1 MAKYYDK
8 EYVSFFIL
16 IGLQPSM
23 EVFND
28 MMHELQIG
36 RNNPDG
42 ADQGFLTSYF
52 PDLLGSPQF
61 LPPPNNTKLE
71 GSYRLPL
78 GYQMDASYFCKHIPN
93 LVLYLILFSCLLT
106 NLWRILFTQFRSEA
120 KVECTMRSKQCH
132 NFPRGSVVE
141 AVVLVVVAGPPVR
154 HRLASETP
162 RNYRVSSL
170 LCLETPIFLGQK
182 ENFYF
187 VPFTLSFAYII
198 LTCFNIFFIIVFV
211 IT

>member
-1 MAKYYDK
+1 
-8 EYVSFFIL
+8 
-16 IGLQPSM
+16 M

-78 GYQMDASYFCKHIPN
+78 GYQMDASYFCK
-93 LVLYLILFSCLLT
+93 
-106 NLWRILFTQFRSEA
+106 
-120 KVECTMRSKQCH
+120 
-132 NFPRGSVVE
+132 
-141 AVVLVVVAGPPVR
+141 
-154 HRLASETP
+154 
-162 RNYRVSSL
+162 
-170 LCLETPIFLGQK
+170 
-182 ENFYF
+182 
-187 VPFTLSFAYII
+187 
-198 LTCFNIFFIIVFV
+198 NIVHQTWYCI
-211 IT
+211 